1 MNCAAPS
8 PVLEFATEALALDRS
23 RFHRSPLARLQQLD
37 EFSPVTGSIP
47 WPWAAGGL
55 LLALMLVLVLVRS
68 RKPRY
73 RRQLVMTANE
83 REFYGRLVAACPDCQ
98 IWPQVS
104 ILALVRPD
112 AKTGTRAFWL
122 AFRAISNTRVD
133 WVIALNMEVLA
144 IVELD
149 DRSHDPRKDA
159 RRDQVLTSCGYRVIR
174 FASHRRPTP
183 QQIREAVFS

>member
-1 MNCAAPS
+1 MTDS
-8 PVLEFATEALALDRS
+8 V
-23 RFHRSPLARLQQLD
+23 
-37 EFSPVTGSIP
+37 P
-47 WPWAAGGL
+47 WFWAAGGV
-55 LLALMLVLVLVRS
+55 LLALLLVLVLVRS

-73 RRQLVMTANE
+73 RRQPVMTANE
-83 REFYGRLVAACPDCQ
+83 REFYGRLVAACPGCQ
-98 IWPQVS
+98 IWPQVP

-133 WVIALNMEVLA
+133 WVIARDMEVLA
-144 IVELD
+144 VVELD

-159 RRDQVLTSCGYRVIR
+159 RRDQVLRSCGYRVIR

-183 QQIREAVFS
+183 QQIRDAVLP

>member
-1 MNCAAPS
+1 
-8 PVLEFATEALALDRS
+8 
-23 RFHRSPLARLQQLD
+23 
-37 EFSPVTGSIP
+37 
-47 WPWAAGGL
+47 
-55 LLALMLVLVLVRS
+55 MLVLVLVRS

-73 RRQLVMTANE
+73 RRQPVMTANE

-98 IWPQVS
+98 IWPQVP

-112 AKTGTRAFWL
+112 AKTGTR
-122 AFRAISNTRVD
+122 VD
-133 WVIALNMEVLA
+133 WVIARDMEVLV

-159 RRDQVLTSCGYRVIR
+159 RRDQILRSCGYRVIR

>member
-1 MNCAAPS
+1 VP
-8 PVLEFATEALALDRS
+8 
-23 RFHRSPLARLQQLD
+23 
-37 EFSPVTGSIP
+37 
-47 WPWAAGGL
+47 
-55 LLALMLVLVLVRS
+55 
-68 RKPRY
+68 
-73 RRQLVMTANE
+73 
-83 REFYGRLVAACPDCQ
+83 
-98 IWPQVS
+98 

-133 WVIALNMEVLA
+133 WVIARDMEVLA

-159 RRDQVLTSCGYRVIR
+159 RRDQILRSCGYRVIR